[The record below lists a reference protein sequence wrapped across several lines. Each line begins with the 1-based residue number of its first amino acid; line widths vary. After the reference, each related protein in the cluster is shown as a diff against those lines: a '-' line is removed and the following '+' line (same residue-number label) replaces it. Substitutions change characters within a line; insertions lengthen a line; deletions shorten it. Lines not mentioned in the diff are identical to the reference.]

1 MRILEVTGYVVA
13 DAERKISKNGKE
25 YMTFRI
31 GSNEFNDKDENG
43 KQRTYW
49 ISVTTTNQRLFGMS
63 QYLTKGKS
71 VIVIGDYSDRIYQNR
86 QGNCDISREIFANGI
101 YFNSTNK
108 EDNNNRE
115 QSRNP
120 MTQTSMQS
128 SANPMTQTSMQP
140 SIKPSTADLKVPQ
153 QVQTTTENK
162 EDEED
167 DLPF

>member
-120 MTQTSMQS
+120 MTQTSMQ
-128 SANPMTQTSMQP
+128 P